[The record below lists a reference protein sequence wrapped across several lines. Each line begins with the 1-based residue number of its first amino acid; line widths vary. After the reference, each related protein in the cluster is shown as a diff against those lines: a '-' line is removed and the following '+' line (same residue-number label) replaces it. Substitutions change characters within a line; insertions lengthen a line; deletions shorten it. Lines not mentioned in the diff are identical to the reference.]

1 MNLYGTKPHFGITS
15 RQDVLRSGI
24 TRRKYEAALATG
36 DLIRIDR
43 SRVALRGTPDT
54 LIDAARVGATLT
66 CLSALAHHGTDTLP
80 TRLLHVRRSEYCKR
94 TRPLP
99 EGMCCCDLPAP
110 PGDEIVDTLETALW
124 ATLRNHGDEHILV
137 ALDSILRRG
146 IRGRGQLRDWASTV
160 SGRAL
165 RLIALTDGRSDSP
178 LETVLR
184 FRLHNARIQCTPQ
197 VEIPGIGR
205 VDLLV
210 GRSLIIEADGKEF
223 HDTPEQFEKDHLRDQ
238 NALLLGYTTIRV
250 TWPQIRDD
258 WPRLYDLIRSL
269 VRSRHHQH
277 APKHRF

>member
-54 LIDAARVGATLT
+54 LIDAGRVGATLT

-80 TRLLHVRRSEYCKR
+80 TRLLHIRRSEYCKR

-99 EGMCCCDLPAP
+99 EGMCCCDLPEP
-110 PGDEIVDTLETALW
+110 PDDEIVDTLETALK

-184 FRLHNARIQCTPQ
+184 LRLHNARIQCTPQ

-210 GRSLIIEADGKEF
+210 GRSLIIEADGKGF

-269 VRSRHHQH
+269 VRSRHHQY